1 MNISEQALASIKK
14 HEGVRLRPYLCP
26 AKLWTVGVGHMLYP
40 EQARLPVVRTAD
52 NGNFPLRRDYPLKPE
67 DNRVWDIDEVDAL
80 LAKDLKRFESGVARY
95 CAVDPD
101 RQGQFDALV
110 SFAFNVGLGNL
121 QRSTLRMKH
130 NRGDYWGA
138 ASEFLRWTKAA
149 GRVLPGLV
157 ARREDEARMYLSSR
171 CMTESGTE

>member
-1 MNISEQALASIKK
+1 LLARNIALFEQGNGKPALGQLQGRHHANN
-14 HEGVRLRPYLCP
+14 
-26 AKLWTVGVGHMLYP
+26 A
-40 EQARLPVVRTAD
+40 TAD
-52 NGNFPLRRDYPLKPE
+52 NGNFPLRRDYPLKQE
-67 DNRVWDIDEVDAL
+67 DDRVWDIDEVDAL

-95 CAVDPD
+95 CSVDPD

-138 ASEFLRWTKAA
+138 ASEFMKWTKAA
-149 GRVLPGLV
+149 GKVLPGLV
-157 ARREDEARMYLSSR
+157 SRRQDEARMYLSP
-171 CMTESGTE
+171 